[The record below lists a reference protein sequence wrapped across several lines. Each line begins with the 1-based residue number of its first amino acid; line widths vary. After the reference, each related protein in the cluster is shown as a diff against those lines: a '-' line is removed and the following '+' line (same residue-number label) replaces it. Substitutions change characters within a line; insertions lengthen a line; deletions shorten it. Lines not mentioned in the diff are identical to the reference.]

1 MILPLKMGS
10 LCIVVL
16 NDVIFKSTDW
26 HPYYGFLVNCISP
39 IYIILTHNDSK
50 SIVYRPY
57 NINIIITLWSLQD
70 KPLLELIM

>member
-1 MILPLKMGS
+1 MILPFKMGR

-16 NDVIFKSTDW
+16 NDFIFKSDW
-26 HPYYGFLVNCISP
+26 HPYYGFLINCVNP

-57 NINIIITLWSLQD
+57 SINIIITLWGLQD
-70 KPLLELIM
+70 KPLLELII